1 MHRRTLLHRASAV
14 LTGLAAGT
22 TLLALSAPAALAQAR
37 RSPPVMEVWKD
48 PQCGCCDDWIT
59 YLEKNGFSVRAF
71 DTGNLAA
78 RQRLGVPEQ
87 YGSCHTALVGGYVVE
102 GHVTA
107 ADIHRLLRE
116 RPAALGLSVPG
127 MPIGSPGMDGP
138 LFGGRRDPFHV
149 LLLGRDGSSRIW
161 ASYHQ
166 PPAGAAAGQPPANG
180 ADAGAAAATA
190 TDRDGRPWVEAEVR
204 RVDRSNRRVSL
215 RHGPIPNLEMGGM
228 TMVFQLSDP
237 ALLEQVQQGQR
248 IRFSAAL
255 IQGEYTVMQIA
266 PLP

>member
-1 MHRRTLLHRASAV
+1 MQRRTLLRSATA
-14 LTGLAAGT
+14 LSGLAAT
-22 TLLALSAPAALAQAR
+22 TLLALSAPLALAQAR
-37 RSPPVMEVWKD
+37 RPLPVMEVWKD

-71 DTGNLAA
+71 DTGNIAV
-78 RQRLGVPEQ
+78 RQRLGMPEK
-87 YGSCHTALVGGYVVE
+87 YGSCHTALIGGYVVE
-102 GHVTA
+102 GHVPA
-107 ADIHRLLRE
+107 ADIQRLLRE

-138 LFGGRRDPFHV
+138 LYGGRRDPFHV
-149 LLLGRDGSSRIW
+149 LLVGRDGSSRIW
-161 ASYHQ
+161 ASHNQ
-166 PPAGAAAGQPPANG
+166 PAAGAAATQPAADG
-180 ADAGAAAATA
+180 ADAAGAGAA

-215 RHGPIPNLEMGGM
+215 RHGPIPNLDMGGM

-237 ALLEQVQQGQR
+237 ALLEQVQPGQR

>member
-1 MHRRTLLHRASAV
+1 MQRRTLLRSATA
-14 LTGLAAGT
+14 LSGLAAT
-22 TLLALSAPAALAQAR
+22 TLLALSAPFALAQAR
-37 RSPPVMEVWKD
+37 RPLPVMEVWKD

-71 DTGNLAA
+71 DTGNIAV
-78 RQRLGVPEQ
+78 RQRLGMPEK
-87 YGSCHTALVGGYVVE
+87 YGSCHTALIGGYVVE
-102 GHVTA
+102 GHVPA
-107 ADIHRLLRE
+107 ADIQRLLRE

-149 LLLGRDGSSRIW
+149 LLVGRDGSSRIW
-161 ASYHQ
+161 ASHNQ
-166 PPAGAAAGQPPANG
+166 PAAGAAATQPAADG
-180 ADAGAAAATA
+180 ADAAGAGAA

-237 ALLEQVQQGQR
+237 ALLEQLQQGQR

>member
-1 MHRRTLLHRASAV
+1 MQRRTLLRSATA
-14 LTGLAAGT
+14 LSGLAAT
-22 TLLALSAPAALAQAR
+22 TLLALSAPLALAQAR
-37 RSPPVMEVWKD
+37 RPLPVMEVWKD

-71 DTGNLAA
+71 DTGNIAV
-78 RQRLGVPEQ
+78 RQRLGMPEK
-87 YGSCHTALVGGYVVE
+87 YGSCHTALIGGYVVE
-102 GHVTA
+102 GHVPA
-107 ADIHRLLRE
+107 ADIQRLLRE

-149 LLLGRDGSSRIW
+149 LLVGRDGSSRIW
-161 ASYHQ
+161 ASHNQ
-166 PPAGAAAGQPPANG
+166 PAAGAAATQPAADG
-180 ADAGAAAATA
+180 ADAAGAGAA

-215 RHGPIPNLEMGGM
+215 RHGPIPNLDMGGM

-237 ALLEQVQQGQR
+237 ALLEQVQPGQR

>member
-1 MHRRTLLHRASAV
+1 MQRRTLLHSASAA
-14 LTGLAAGT
+14 LTGLAGS
-22 TLLALSAPAALAQAR
+22 TLLALSAPVALAQAR
-37 RSPPVMEVWKD
+37 RNPPVMEVWKD
-48 PQCGCCDDWIT
+48 PHCGCCDDWIT

-71 DTGNLAA
+71 DTGNIAV
-78 RQRLGVPEQ
+78 RQRLGMPEK
-87 YGSCHTALVGGYVVE
+87 YGSCHTALIGGYVVE
-102 GHVTA
+102 GHVPA
-107 ADIHRLLRE
+107 ADIQRLLRE

-149 LLLGRDGSSRIW
+149 LLVGRDGSSRIW

-166 PPAGAAAGQPPANG
+166 PPAGAPAAQPAADG
-180 ADAGAAAATA
+180 ADAAGAATA

-215 RHGPIPNLEMGGM
+215 RHGPIPNLDMGGM

-237 ALLEQVQQGQR
+237 ALLEQVQPGQR

>member
-1 MHRRTLLHRASAV
+1 MQRRTLLHRASAV
-14 LTGLAAGT
+14 LTGLAGS
-22 TLLALSAPAALAQAR
+22 TLLALTAPVALAQAR
-37 RSPPVMEVWKD
+37 RNPPVMEVWKD

-71 DTGNLAA
+71 DTGNIAV
-78 RQRLGVPEQ
+78 RQRLGMPEK
-87 YGSCHTALVGGYVVE
+87 YGSCHTALIGGYVVE
-102 GHVTA
+102 GHVPA
-107 ADIHRLLRE
+107 ADIQRLLRE

-149 LLLGRDGSSRIW
+149 LLVGRDGSSRIW

-166 PPAGAAAGQPPANG
+166 PPAGAPAAQPAADG
-180 ADAGAAAATA
+180 ADAAGAGAA

-215 RHGPIPNLEMGGM
+215 RHGPIPNLDMGGM

-237 ALLEQVQQGQR
+237 ALLEQVQPGQR

>member
-1 MHRRTLLHRASAV
+1 MQRRTLLRSATA
-14 LTGLAAGT
+14 LSGLAAT
-22 TLLALSAPAALAQAR
+22 TLLALSAPLALAQAR
-37 RSPPVMEVWKD
+37 RPLPVMEVWKD
-48 PQCGCCDDWIT
+48 PHCGCCDDWIT

-71 DTGNLAA
+71 DTGNIAV
-78 RQRLGVPEQ
+78 RQRLGMPEK
-87 YGSCHTALVGGYVVE
+87 YGSCHTALIGGYVVE
-102 GHVTA
+102 GHVPA
-107 ADIHRLLRE
+107 ADIQRLLRE

-149 LLLGRDGSSRIW
+149 LLVGRDGSSRIW
-161 ASYHQ
+161 ASHNQ
-166 PPAGAAAGQPPANG
+166 PAAGAAATQPAADG
-180 ADAGAAAATA
+180 ADAAGAGAA

-215 RHGPIPNLEMGGM
+215 RHGPIPNLDMGGM

-237 ALLEQVQQGQR
+237 ALLEQVQPGQR

>member
-1 MHRRTLLHRASAV
+1 MQRRTLLRSATA
-14 LTGLAAGT
+14 LSGLAAT
-22 TLLALSAPAALAQAR
+22 TLLALSAPFALAQAR
-37 RSPPVMEVWKD
+37 RPLPVMEVWKD

-71 DTGNLAA
+71 DTGNIAV
-78 RQRLGVPEQ
+78 RQRLGMPEK
-87 YGSCHTALVGGYVVE
+87 YGSCHTALIGGYVVE
-102 GHVTA
+102 GHVPA
-107 ADIHRLLRE
+107 ADIQRLLRE

-149 LLLGRDGSSRIW
+149 LLVGRDGSSRIW

-166 PPAGAAAGQPPANG
+166 PPAGAPAAQPAADG
-180 ADAGAAAATA
+180 ADAAGAATA

-237 ALLEQVQQGQR
+237 ALLEQLQQGQR

>member
-1 MHRRTLLHRASAV
+1 MQRRTLLRSATA
-14 LTGLAAGT
+14 LSGLAAT
-22 TLLALSAPAALAQAR
+22 TLLALSAPLALAQAR
-37 RSPPVMEVWKD
+37 RPLPVMEVWKD

-71 DTGNLAA
+71 DTGNIAV
-78 RQRLGVPEQ
+78 RQRLGMPEK
-87 YGSCHTALVGGYVVE
+87 YGSCHTALIGGYVVE
-102 GHVTA
+102 GHVPA
-107 ADIHRLLRE
+107 ADIQRLLRE

-149 LLLGRDGSSRIW
+149 LLVGRDGSSRIW

-166 PPAGAAAGQPPANG
+166 PPAGAPAAQPAADG
-180 ADAGAAAATA
+180 ADAAGAATA

-215 RHGPIPNLEMGGM
+215 RHGPIPNLDMGGM

-237 ALLEQVQQGQR
+237 ALLEQLQQGQR

>member
-1 MHRRTLLHRASAV
+1 MQRRTLLRSATA
-14 LTGLAAGT
+14 LSGLAAT
-22 TLLALSAPAALAQAR
+22 TLLALSAPLALAQAR
-37 RSPPVMEVWKD
+37 RPLPVMEVWKD

-71 DTGNLAA
+71 DTGNIAV
-78 RQRLGVPEQ
+78 RQRLGMPEK
-87 YGSCHTALVGGYVVE
+87 YGSCHTALIGGYVVE
-102 GHVTA
+102 GHVPA
-107 ADIHRLLRE
+107 ADIQRLLRE

-149 LLLGRDGSSRIW
+149 LLVGRDGSSRIW

-166 PPAGAAAGQPPANG
+166 PPAGAPAAQPAADG
-180 ADAGAAAATA
+180 ADAAGAATA

-237 ALLEQVQQGQR
+237 ALLEQLQQGQR

>member
-1 MHRRTLLHRASAV
+1 MQRRTLLHSASAA
-14 LTGLAAGT
+14 LTGLAGS
-22 TLLALSAPAALAQAR
+22 TLLALTAPVALAQAR
-37 RSPPVMEVWKD
+37 RNPPVMEVWKD

-71 DTGNLAA
+71 DTGNIAV
-78 RQRLGVPEQ
+78 RQRLGMPEK
-87 YGSCHTALVGGYVVE
+87 YGSCHTALIGGYVVE
-102 GHVTA
+102 GHVPA
-107 ADIHRLLRE
+107 ADIQRLLRE

-149 LLLGRDGSSRIW
+149 LLVGRDGSSRIW

-166 PPAGAAAGQPPANG
+166 PPAGAPAAQPAADG
-180 ADAGAAAATA
+180 ADAAGAATA

-215 RHGPIPNLEMGGM
+215 RHGPIPNLDMGGM

-237 ALLEQVQQGQR
+237 ALLEQVQPGQR

>member
-1 MHRRTLLHRASAV
+1 MQRRTLLRSATA
-14 LTGLAAGT
+14 LSGLAAT
-22 TLLALSAPAALAQAR
+22 TLLALSAPFALAQAR
-37 RSPPVMEVWKD
+37 RPLPVMEVWKD

-71 DTGNLAA
+71 DTGNIAV
-78 RQRLGVPEQ
+78 RQRLGMPEK
-87 YGSCHTALVGGYVVE
+87 YGSCHTALIGGYVVE
-102 GHVTA
+102 GHVPA
-107 ADIHRLLRE
+107 ADIQRLLRE

-149 LLLGRDGSSRIW
+149 LLVGRDGSSRIW

-166 PPAGAAAGQPPANG
+166 PPAGAPAAQPAADG
-180 ADAGAAAATA
+180 ADAAGAATA

-215 RHGPIPNLEMGGM
+215 RHGPIPNLDMGGM

-237 ALLEQVQQGQR
+237 ALLEQVQPGQR

>member
-1 MHRRTLLHRASAV
+1 MQRRTLLHSASVA
-14 LTGLAAGT
+14 LTGLAGT
-22 TLLALSAPAALAQAR
+22 TLLALSAPVALAQAR
-37 RSPPVMEVWKD
+37 RPLPVMEVWKD

-71 DTGNLAA
+71 DTGNIAA
-78 RQRLGVPEQ
+78 RLRLGMPEK
-87 YGSCHTALVGGYVVE
+87 YGSCHTALIGGYVVE
-102 GHVTA
+102 GHVPA
-107 ADIHRLLRE
+107 ADIQRLLRE

-138 LFGGRRDPFHV
+138 LYGGRRDPFHV
-149 LLLGRDGSSRIW
+149 LLVGRDGSSRIW

-166 PPAGAAAGQPPANG
+166 PPAGAPAAQQPPNG
-180 ADAGAAAATA
+180 ADTAAAAA

-237 ALLEQVQQGQR
+237 ALLEQLQQGQR

>member
-1 MHRRTLLHRASAV
+1 MQRRTLLRSATA
-14 LTGLAAGT
+14 LSGLAAT
-22 TLLALSAPAALAQAR
+22 TLLALSAPFALAQAR
-37 RSPPVMEVWKD
+37 RPLPVMEVWKD

-71 DTGNLAA
+71 DTGNIAA
-78 RQRLGVPEQ
+78 RLRLGMPEK
-87 YGSCHTALVGGYVVE
+87 YGSCHTALIGGYVVE
-102 GHVTA
+102 GHVPA
-107 ADIHRLLRE
+107 ADIQRLLRE

-138 LFGGRRDPFHV
+138 LYGGRRDPYHV
-149 LLLGRDGSSRIW
+149 LLVGRDGSSRIW

-166 PPAGAAAGQPPANG
+166 PPAGAAAAQPAPNG
-180 ADAGAAAATA
+180 ADTGAAAVAA

-215 RHGPIPNLEMGGM
+215 RHGPIPNLDMGGM

-237 ALLEQVQQGQR
+237 ALLDQVQPGQR

>member
-1 MHRRTLLHRASAV
+1 MQRRTLLRSATA
-14 LTGLAAGT
+14 LSGLAAT
-22 TLLALSAPAALAQAR
+22 TLLALSAPLALAQAR
-37 RSPPVMEVWKD
+37 RPLPVMEVWKD

-71 DTGNLAA
+71 DTGNIAV
-78 RQRLGVPEQ
+78 RQRLGMPEK
-87 YGSCHTALVGGYVVE
+87 YGSCHTALIGGYVVE
-102 GHVTA
+102 GHVPA
-107 ADIHRLLRE
+107 ADIQRLLRE

-149 LLLGRDGSSRIW
+149 LLVGRDGSSRIW

-166 PPAGAAAGQPPANG
+166 PPAGAPAAQPAADG
-180 ADAGAAAATA
+180 ADAAGAATA

-215 RHGPIPNLEMGGM
+215 RHGPIPNLDMGGM

-237 ALLEQVQQGQR
+237 ALLEQVQPGQR

>member
-1 MHRRTLLHRASAV
+1 MQRRTLLRSATA
-14 LTGLAAGT
+14 LSGLAAT
-22 TLLALSAPAALAQAR
+22 TLLALSAPLALAQAR
-37 RSPPVMEVWKD
+37 RPLPVMEVWKD

-71 DTGNLAA
+71 DTGNIAA
-78 RQRLGVPEQ
+78 RQRLGMPEK
-87 YGSCHTALVGGYVVE
+87 YGSCHTALIGGYVVE
-102 GHVTA
+102 GHVPA
-107 ADIHRLLRE
+107 ADIQRLLRE

-138 LFGGRRDPFHV
+138 LYGGRRDPFHV
-149 LLLGRDGSSRIW
+149 LLVGRDGSSRIW
-161 ASYHQ
+161 ASHNQ
-166 PPAGAAAGQPPANG
+166 PAAGAAATQPAADG
-180 ADAGAAAATA
+180 ADAAGAVAA

-237 ALLEQVQQGQR
+237 ALLEQLQQGQR

>member
-1 MHRRTLLHRASAV
+1 MQRRTLLRSATA
-14 LTGLAAGT
+14 LSGLAAT
-22 TLLALSAPAALAQAR
+22 TLLALSAPFALAQAR
-37 RSPPVMEVWKD
+37 RPLPVMEVWKD

-71 DTGNLAA
+71 DTGNIAA

-102 GHVTA
+102 GHVPA

-116 RPAALGLSVPG
+116 RPVALGLSVPG

-161 ASYHQ
+161 ASHNQ
-166 PPAGAAAGQPPANG
+166 PAAGAAATQPAADG
-180 ADAGAAAATA
+180 ADAAGAGAA

-237 ALLEQVQQGQR
+237 ALLEQLQQGQR